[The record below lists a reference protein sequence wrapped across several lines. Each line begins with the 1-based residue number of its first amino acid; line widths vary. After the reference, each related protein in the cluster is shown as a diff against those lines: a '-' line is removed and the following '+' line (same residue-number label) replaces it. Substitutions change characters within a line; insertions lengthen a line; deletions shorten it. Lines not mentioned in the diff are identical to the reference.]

1 MNSYIRVTSNWSFS
15 LNFFSSVK
23 QSSAESN
30 LQFFI
35 LFLIHTHTHK
45 GKLKKNSMLYDEIWS
60 DVTAVLFLIHTQ
72 KKGKLKK
79 KSMLYD
85 EIWSDVTAVLFS
97 PFIGF
102 NCIYCIQFNPSL
114 KTTLKVKIACWSEG
128 WTHDQKLWV
137 QIPAGAVREF
147 SSPELTLRADSYSV
161 SIPPSCYRS
170 GT

>member
-35 LFLIHTHTHK
+35 LFLIHTHTQK

-60 DVTAVLFLIHTQ
+60 DVTAVLF
-72 KKGKLKK
+72 
-79 KSMLYD
+79 
-85 EIWSDVTAVLFS
+85 S
-97 PFIGF
+97 PFVGF

-128 WTHDQKLWV
+128 WTHDKKIV
-137 QIPAGAVREF
+137 
-147 SSPELTLRADSYSV
+147 SPNSG
-161 SIPPSCYRS
+161 RS
-170 GT
+170 GERIFFSRVNFACWLLFSVRSTLVLPQWYVKDPGHSAKSAGGSLHRNTHMPLT